1 MARQSTK
8 QAYSISFETFLESFN
23 NYVSIV
29 SKSELPKLLKEFDD
43 YDTNTGFVIF
53 ETLVFLMETRSG
65 FTEENLRDWLME
77 KCPSA
82 RGDME
87 YTMKRMYEVLYMTF
101 NEYVYS

>member
-1 MARQSTK
+1 MARQV
-8 QAYSISFETFLESFN
+8 YRISFETFMESFRN
-23 NYVSIV
+23 FCSIV

-53 ETLVFLMETRSG
+53 ETLVFLIETPSA
-65 FTEENLRDWLME
+65 FTEENLKDWLME

-101 NEYVYS
+101 NEFVYS